1 MNGRTQDV
9 IDWLLNPT
17 EQQEYQDWLDTIDFR
32 RPTTWD
38 ATRKITEGEIFNKL
52 PQERTL
58 PAASDLP
65 TLEHITASTRA
76 SR

>member
-1 MNGRTQDV
+1 MNGHTEDV

-17 EQQEYQDWLDTIDFR
+17 EQQEYQQWLDTIDYR

-38 ATRKITEGEIFNKL
+38 DTPKTMEGEISSKP

-58 PAASDLP
+58 PGASD
-65 TLEHITASTRA
+65 
-76 SR
+76 